1 MGQTIISPMILEVAV
16 GSLAE
21 AVLAISHG
29 ADRIE
34 LCHAL
39 STGGVTPS
47 PGSFLHLRNLTDLP
61 IFVMLTSP
69 EADFNPTDPDF
80 DAMIHDAVWFAENGA
95 DGLVF
100 GCITETGEIDQARN
114 LTLIEAAN
122 GLPCTFHR
130 AFDTL
135 PGDQIENAQ
144 HLASLGFRRILTSGS
159 PTNVDEGTQTLK
171 KLFQQTDIQILPG
184 GGVRPENAKTLQSL
198 GATELHFSI
207 RTSGNRQGYLG
218 YPLPE
223 FIPSRITQIREA
235 LA

>member
-1 MGQTIISPMILEVAV
+1 MILEVAV

-21 AVLAISHG
+21 AVHAISHG

-61 IFVMLTSP
+61 IFVMLASP

-100 GCITETGEIDQARN
+100 GCITDTNEIDQARN
-114 LTLIEAAN
+114 ATLIEAAS

-135 PGDQIENAQ
+135 PGDQLENAQ

-159 PTNVDEGTQTLK
+159 PTSIDEGTQALK
-171 KLFQQTDIQILPG
+171 KLFQQTAIQILPG
-184 GGVRPENAKTLQSL
+184 GGVRPENAKALQSL

-207 RTSGNRQGYLG
+207 RTSSNRQGYLG

-223 FIPSRITQIREA
+223 FIPNRITRMREA